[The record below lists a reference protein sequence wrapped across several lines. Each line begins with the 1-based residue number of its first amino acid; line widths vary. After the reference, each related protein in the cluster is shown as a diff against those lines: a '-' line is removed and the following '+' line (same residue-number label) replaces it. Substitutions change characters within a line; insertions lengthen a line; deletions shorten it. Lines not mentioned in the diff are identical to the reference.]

1 MQMKPIGIS
10 SIVAMCIAGSVLGC
24 TWVPLTDAGG
34 SVRIVEAG
42 AAADCRKISTVNSK
56 TTERVVFARSDRK
69 IREELESLA
78 RNEAAVM
85 GGNAVVPVGVVEAG
99 RQSFEIYRCQEAKR

>member
-1 MQMKPIGIS
+1 MKPIGVIS
-10 SIVAMCIAGSVLGC
+10 IIVMCIAGATLGC
-24 TWVPLTDAGG
+24 TWVPLTDGGG
-34 SVRIVEAG
+34 SVRIVEAS

-56 TTERVVFARSDRK
+56 TTERVVLARSDRK

-85 GGNAVVPVGVVEAG
+85 GGNAIVPIGAVEAG
-99 RQSFEIYRCQEAKR
+99 RQSFEIYRCHEENE